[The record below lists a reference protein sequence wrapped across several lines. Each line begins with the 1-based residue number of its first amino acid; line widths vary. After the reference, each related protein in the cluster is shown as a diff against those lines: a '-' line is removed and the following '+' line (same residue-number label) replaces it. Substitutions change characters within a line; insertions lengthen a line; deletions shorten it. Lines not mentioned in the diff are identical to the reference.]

1 MVLAR
6 SLKAGQIQRGVSQR
20 GRRAFM
26 PLHLGIGLIV
36 PAPAPA
42 FLVQRLAVDG
52 ACHAGHDRFCF
63 LTSRDAARVIGL
75 IVEVSQF
82 GHCFRRIGERR
93 FSLRRFRLREAG
105 SEQGQNGQGGVQDI
119 HGSSSE
125 IIRLT

>member
-52 ACHAGHDRFCF
+52 GKATPRLAITHKYLNGFAD
-63 LTSRDAARVIGL
+63 
-75 IVEVSQF
+75 
-82 GHCFRRIGERR
+82 RIG
-93 FSLRRFRLREAG
+93 
-105 SEQGQNGQGGVQDI
+105 
-119 HGSSSE
+119 
-125 IIRLT
+125 